1 MLPGGEKNNVWL
13 TIGGI
18 PNRLAVE
25 GEELV
30 VRRFPT
36 CSIGLAS
43 PCELASKQSFATRTP
58 AVCVPPGA
66 RLRLRDIPEHL
77 RQKYSVG
84 MTEDVTFVQ
93 LSATPYQYRDAVH
106 FNDGWEI
113 RLQEL
118 EEGMRVDVLS
128 LSSGDHAHEAYRRLE
143 EEYQHV
149 FLSLTQSRND

>member
-1 MLPGGEKNNVWL
+1 
-13 TIGGI
+13 
-18 PNRLAVE
+18 
-25 GEELV
+25 
-30 VRRFPT
+30 
-36 CSIGLAS
+36 
-43 PCELASKQSFATRTP
+43 
-58 AVCVPPGA
+58 
-66 RLRLRDIPEHL
+66 
-77 RQKYSVG
+77 